1 MREQLMREQLM
12 QEQFMREQLMQEQFM
27 REQLMREQL
36 MRELRRVNLGKLRV
50 RIVPPIAV
58 VAEFLDCML
67 GVEIRLQRR
76 PLRFSGIDSSSPLL

>member
-1 MREQLMREQLM
+1 MSESHEERFLMAVASWSGL
-12 QEQFMREQLMQEQFM
+12 
-27 REQLMREQL
+27 
-36 MRELRRVNLGKLRV
+36 VWGLRV

-58 VAEFLDCML
+58 VAEFLDCIL